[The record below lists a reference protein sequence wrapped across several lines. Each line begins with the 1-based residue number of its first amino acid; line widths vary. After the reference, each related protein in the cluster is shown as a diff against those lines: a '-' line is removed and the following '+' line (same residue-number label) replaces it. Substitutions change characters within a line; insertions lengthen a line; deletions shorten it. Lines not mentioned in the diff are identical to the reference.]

1 MMTRHLLRTL
11 VLGLTLGTVL
21 LACAQED
28 DLPIAPERL
37 QEVKAQRSAYL
48 TQKMDLSPEES
59 QRFWPVYNQYDKELE
74 TLRRERR
81 EGHRAL
87 RTDADLTDAEAAGHI
102 DRELASQQKE
112 LDLRKRYSGEFIKL
126 IGARKTLELH
136 RAERDFNREL
146 LRRMRERQGDRPG
159 PPPQRR

>member
-1 MMTRHLLRTL
+1 MTRHLLRTL
-11 VLGLTLGTVL
+11 VLGLTLGTVF

-48 TQKMDLSPEES
+48 TQKMGLSPEES

-74 TLRRERR
+74 ALRRERR

-102 DRELASQQKE
+102 DRELASQQQE

>member
-11 VLGLTLGTVL
+11 VLGLTLGSALV
-21 LACAQED
+21 ASAQED
-28 DLPIAPERL
+28 DLPIPPERL

-48 TQKMDLSPEES
+48 TQKMGLSPEES

-74 TLRRERR
+74 ALRRERR

-146 LRRMRERQGDRPG
+146 LRRMRERQGERPG

>member
-11 VLGLTLGTVL
+11 VLGLTLGTAL

-74 TLRRERR
+74 ALRRERR